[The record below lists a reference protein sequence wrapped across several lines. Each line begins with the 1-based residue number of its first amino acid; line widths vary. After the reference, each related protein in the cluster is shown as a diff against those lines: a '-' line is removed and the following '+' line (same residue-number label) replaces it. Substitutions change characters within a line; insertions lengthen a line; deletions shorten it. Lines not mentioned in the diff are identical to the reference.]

1 MKSIEGLLEDMYNKH
16 PTGVKSAL
24 AIAGGALA
32 VAAVKDRAHQALE
45 NQDVSGVAKAVVGT
59 VAAGAVFAVC
69 AIGIDYSQQF
79 ETNPTIF
86 DK

>member
-1 MKSIEGLLEDMYNKH
+1 MNIEGFLEDMYNKH

-32 VAAVKDRAHQALE
+32 VGAVKDRGPQAFE
-45 NQDVSGVAKAVVGT
+45 NPDVSRVAKAVAGT
-59 VAAGAVFAVC
+59 VAAGAVLAVC

-79 ETNPTIF
+79 ETNPTVF
-86 DK
+86 DR